1 MIAVDIS
8 RLAARNLREAK
19 LRTSLTAIGVAIG
32 VGALTCMVS
41 FGLGI
46 QEQLFGQF
54 LKSGL
59 FDTVTV
65 TSARLGFGPG
75 MRGRPD
81 RVASQ
86 NTPGAPQARAPA
98 PLLDDEAVNKF
109 AAIDRVK
116 EVYPNV
122 RVPVELKYGSF
133 SEFTAAGGIPM
144 SARNEGVFRSMSR
157 GSFIAADAADACILV
172 QNLAA
177 RMVEGDT
184 GKLIGKKITLG
195 FASSSTR
202 SPEAVPFMPGGL
214 SLKREEREFT
224 VAGVLESSPGM
235 GFGLIAPVMIPLNT
249 ATGMGVTDI
258 SNPQTLLS
266 QLSDRRTYSSVT
278 VKVKH
283 PEDVDEAERKIKA
296 MGFAAFS
303 LNDAMQDAKRGFL
316 LLDLL
321 LGLIGSIALT
331 VASLGIVNTMV
342 MSILERTREIGIMKA
357 VGGDDRDIR
366 LIFLVEAAII
376 GLTGGVL
383 GILLG
388 WVVGRAIN
396 FGANIYI
403 QSQGGPTGDLFSLP
417 AWLIGGAI
425 LFSIL
430 TSLLAGSY
438 PASRAAR
445 LDPIQALRHD

>member
-1 MIAVDIS
+1 MIAV
-8 RLAARNLREAK
+8 
-19 LRTSLTAIGVAIG
+19 
-32 VGALTCMVS
+32 
-41 FGLGI
+41 
-46 QEQLFGQF
+46 
-54 LKSGL
+54 
-59 FDTVTV
+59 
-65 TSARLGFGPG
+65 
-75 MRGRPD
+75 
-81 RVASQ
+81 
-86 NTPGAPQARAPA
+86 
-98 PLLDDEAVNKF
+98 
-109 AAIDRVK
+109 
-116 EVYPNV
+116 
-122 RVPVELKYGSF
+122 
-133 SEFTAAGGIPM
+133 
-144 SARNEGVFRSMSR
+144 
-157 GSFIAADAADACILV
+157 
-172 QNLAA
+172 
-177 RMVEGDT
+177 
-184 GKLIGKKITLG
+184 
-195 FASSSTR
+195 
-202 SPEAVPFMPGGL
+202 
-214 SLKREEREFT
+214 
-224 VAGVLESSPGM
+224 
-235 GFGLIAPVMIPLNT
+235 
-249 ATGMGVTDI
+249 DI

-278 VKVKH
+278 VKVKR

>member
-1 MIAVDIS
+1 MIAV
-8 RLAARNLREAK
+8 
-19 LRTSLTAIGVAIG
+19 
-32 VGALTCMVS
+32 
-41 FGLGI
+41 
-46 QEQLFGQF
+46 
-54 LKSGL
+54 
-59 FDTVTV
+59 
-65 TSARLGFGPG
+65 
-75 MRGRPD
+75 
-81 RVASQ
+81 
-86 NTPGAPQARAPA
+86 
-98 PLLDDEAVNKF
+98 
-109 AAIDRVK
+109 
-116 EVYPNV
+116 
-122 RVPVELKYGSF
+122 
-133 SEFTAAGGIPM
+133 
-144 SARNEGVFRSMSR
+144 
-157 GSFIAADAADACILV
+157 
-172 QNLAA
+172 
-177 RMVEGDT
+177 
-184 GKLIGKKITLG
+184 
-195 FASSSTR
+195 
-202 SPEAVPFMPGGL
+202 
-214 SLKREEREFT
+214 
-224 VAGVLESSPGM
+224 
-235 GFGLIAPVMIPLNT
+235 
-249 ATGMGVTDI
+249 DI

-278 VKVKH
+278 VKVKR

-296 MGFAAFS
+296 LGFAAFS

-403 QSQGGPTGDLFSLP
+403 RSQGGPTGDLFSLP

>member
-19 LRTSLTAIGVAIG
+19 LRTALTTTGVAIG

-41 FGLGI
+41 FGVGI

-59 FDTVTV
+59 FDTITV
-65 TSARLGFGPG
+65 TSARLGVGPG
-75 MRGRPD
+75 MGGRPE
-81 RVASQ
+81 RTASS
-86 NTPGAPQARAPA
+86 NASGAAKARTPA
-98 PLLDDEAVNKF
+98 PLLDDDALKKL
-109 AAIDRVK
+109 ATIDRVR

-122 RVPVELKYGSF
+122 RVPVEIKYGSF
-133 SEFTAAGGIPM
+133 SEFTVAAGVPM
-144 SARNEGVFRSMSR
+144 SARNEGVFRNISR
-157 GSFIAADAADACILV
+157 GSFFPDDAAAACILS
-172 QNLAA
+172 QNLAE
-177 RMVEGDT
+177 RMAEGNT
-184 GKLIGKKITLG
+184 GKLIGRKIRLS
-195 FASSSTR
+195 FAASPAR
-202 SPEAVPFMPGGL
+202 SPEAPAFTLGGI
-214 SLKREEREFT
+214 SLKREEKEFT
-224 VAGVLESSPGM
+224 IAGVLESGSSM
-235 GFGLIAPVMIPLNT
+235 GFGMLSPVMIPLNR
-249 ATGMGVTDI
+249 AIEMGVTDI

-266 QLSDRRTYSSVT
+266 QLSDRRTYSAVT
-278 VKVKH
+278 VKVKR
-283 PEDVDEAERKIKA
+283 PEDVDEAEKEIKD
-296 MGFAAFS
+296 MGFTAFS
-303 LNDAMQDAKRGFL
+303 LNDAMQGAKRGFL

-366 LIFLVEAAII
+366 LIFLVEASII

-417 AWLIGGAI
+417 AWLVGGAI

-430 TSLLAGSY
+430 LSLLAGSY

>member
-1 MIAVDIS
+1 MIALDIS

-19 LRTSLTAIGVAIG
+19 LRTALTTTGVAIG

-41 FGLGI
+41 FGVGI

-59 FDTVTV
+59 FDTITV
-65 TSARLGFGPG
+65 TSARLGVGPG
-75 MRGRPD
+75 MRGRPE
-81 RVASQ
+81 RAASPSA
-86 NTPGAPQARAPA
+86 PGAAKAKAPA
-98 PLLDDEAVNKF
+98 PLLDDDALRKF
-109 AAIDRVK
+109 AAIDRVR
-116 EVYPNV
+116 EAYPNV
-122 RVPVELKYGSF
+122 RVPVEIKYGSF
-133 SEFTAAGGIPM
+133 SEFTAAAGIPM
-144 SARNEGVFRSMSR
+144 SARNEGVFRNMSR
-157 GSFIAADAADACILV
+157 GSFFPGDAADTCILS
-172 QNLAA
+172 QNLAD
-177 RMVEGDT
+177 RMAEGDT
-184 GKLIGKKITLG
+184 GKLIGTKVRLS
-195 FASSSTR
+195 FASSAAGP
-202 SPEAVPFMPGGL
+202 PEATAFTLGGI
-214 SLKREEREFT
+214 SLKREEKEFT
-224 VAGVLESSPGM
+224 IAGVLESGTSM
-235 GFGLIAPVMIPLNT
+235 GFGMLSPVMIPLNK
-249 ATGMGVTDI
+249 AMEMGVTDI

-266 QLSDRRTYSSVT
+266 QLSDRRTYSAVT
-278 VKVKH
+278 VKVKR
-283 PEDVDEAERKIKA
+283 PEDVDEAEKKIKD
-296 MGFAAFS
+296 MGFTAFS
-303 LNDAMQDAKRGFL
+303 LNDAMQGAKRGFL

-366 LIFLVEAAII
+366 LIFLVEASII

-430 TSLLAGSY
+430 LSLLAGSY

>member
-19 LRTSLTAIGVAIG
+19 LRTALTTTGVAIG

-41 FGLGI
+41 FGVGI

-59 FDTVTV
+59 FDTITV
-65 TSARLGFGPG
+65 TSARLGIGPG
-75 MRGRPD
+75 MRGRPE
-81 RVASQ
+81 RAASP
-86 NTPGAPQARAPA
+86 NAHGGAKAMAPA
-98 PLLDDEAVNKF
+98 PLLDDDALKKF
-109 AAIDRVK
+109 AAIDRVR

-122 RVPVELKYGSF
+122 RVPVEIRYGSF
-133 SEFTAAGGIPM
+133 SEFTAAAGVPM
-144 SARNEGVFRSMSR
+144 SARNEGVFRNMSR
-157 GSFIAADAADACILV
+157 GSFFLGDTADACILS
-172 QNLAA
+172 QNLAD
-177 RMVEGDT
+177 RMAEGDA
-184 GKLIGKKITLG
+184 GKLIGRKVRLS
-195 FASSSTR
+195 FAFSTAG
-202 SPEAVPFMPGGL
+202 SPEATPFTIGGI
-214 SLKREEREFT
+214 SLKREEKEFT
-224 VAGVLESSPGM
+224 IAGVLESGPSM
-235 GFGLIAPVMIPLNT
+235 GFGMLSPVMIPLNK
-249 ATGMGVTDI
+249 AMEMGVTDI

-266 QLSDRRTYSSVT
+266 QLSDRRTYGAVT
-278 VKVKH
+278 VKVKR
-283 PEDVDEAERKIKA
+283 PEDVDEAEKKIKE
-296 MGFAAFS
+296 MGFTAFS
-303 LNDAMQDAKRGFL
+303 LNDAMQGAKRGFL

-366 LIFLVEAAII
+366 LIFLVEASII
-376 GLTGGVL
+376 GLTGGL
-383 GILLG
+383 MGILLG

-425 LFSIL
+425 IFSIL
-430 TSLLAGSY
+430 LSLLAGSY